1 MGWKILIIMFSR
13 LLDEET
19 KKMLS
24 RSLDSFGLRAHF
36 LDFQEQKTILVSER
50 NFSPEGIIPSDW
62 IAGIWKIE
70 TLFQLANRIFRPEGT
85 VLRVGGVEIGG
96 DTVTVIAGPCA
107 VESKDQ
113 LFRIAE
119 AVKRFGAHL
128 LRGGAFKPRTSPYSF
143 QGLGEEALVILA
155 EARERF
161 GLPIVTEATSPENA
175 ALVAQYA
182 DIIQIGARNMQNFDL
197 LKKVGILGKPVL
209 LKRGMSAT
217 IEDFLLAAEYIL
229 SLGNFQ
235 VILCERG
242 IRGIERLTRN
252 TLDLTAIPLVKD
264 LSHLP
269 VIVDPSHG
277 TGLREKV
284 IPMSRAAIACGAD
297 GVMVEV
303 HTEPEKALSDGPQ
316 SLYPEQFRRLM
327 ADLEVVSILVGKE
340 LRRTPEKPKTAPEQ
354 FSPPVSLTVAFL
366 GEMGSFSSQVARRSF
381 PNATFVP
388 CLSFRE
394 IFEKVT
400 AGMATHG
407 MVPIENTITGS
418 IHNNFDLLLE
428 FPQVFIVGERF
439 IRVSQHLGLF
449 PGTSKETLKVLFAHP
464 QGFAQCARFL
474 EALRGVKVMN
484 VGNTEEAARRAS
496 EFGKGSGCISSE
508 EAIRKYGLS
517 IVEEEIEDNPRNFT
531 RFIVISTSFEA
542 LASHDKVSCV
552 FALKNLP
559 GSLYQ
564 ALEVFAQRQ
573 VNLLKLESRP
583 HPGRPWE
590 YLFYVDWEGN
600 LVDAQYRDLLEELSR
615 RTLFL
620 RVLGSYHNSWKR
632 PGIAE

>member
-1 MGWKILIIMFSR
+1 MIL
-13 LLDEET
+13 LLSKCLSEEE
-19 KKMLS
+19 KQVIA
-24 RSLDSFGLRAHF
+24 RSLLSSGVRVHF
-36 LDFQEQKTILVSER
+36 LDGEDGKTILVSEQ
-50 NFSPEGIIPSDW
+50 NFVPESVIASSW
-62 IAGIWKIE
+62 ISRVLEIG
-70 TLFQLANRIFRPEGT
+70 TPFQLANRAFRPEGT
-85 VLRVGGVEIGG
+85 VIRVGEVTIGG
-96 DTVTVIAGPCA
+96 DTVTVMAGPCA

-113 LFRIAE
+113 LFRVAE
-119 AVKRFGAHL
+119 VVKRFGAHI

-143 QGLGEEALVILA
+143 QGLGEEGLVILA

-161 GLPIVTEATSPENA
+161 GLPVVTEATSPENA
-175 ALVAQYA
+175 ELVAQYA

-197 LKKVGILGKPVL
+197 LKKVGMLGKPVL

-242 IRGIERLTRN
+242 IRGIEKLTRN
-252 TLDLTAIPLVKD
+252 TLDLTAIPLIKD

-284 IPMSRAAIACGAD
+284 IPMARAAIACGAD

-316 SLYPEQFRRLM
+316 SLYPEQFRRLIT
-327 ADLEVVSILVGKE
+327 DLEVVSVLVGKE
-340 LRRTPEKPKTAPEQ
+340 LHRETT
-354 FSPPVSLTVAFL
+354 VSRVVSAQKACPSSCTVAFL
-366 GEMGSFSSQVARRSF
+366 GEAGSFSSQVARRSF
-381 PNATFVP
+381 PEAAFLP
-388 CLSFRE
+388 CVSFRE
-394 IFEKVT
+394 IFEKVSSGV
-400 AGMATHG
+400 ASHG

-428 FPQVFIVGERF
+428 FPEIFIVGERF

-449 PGTSKETLKVLFAHP
+449 PGTSRENLKVLFAHP

-474 EALRGVKVMN
+474 ETLKGVRVMN
-484 VGNTEEAARRAS
+484 VGNTEEAARRS
-496 EFGKGSGCISSE
+496 REFGTGSGCIASE
-508 EAIRKYGLS
+508 EAIRKHGLLL
-517 IVEEEIEDNPRNFT
+517 VEEEIEDNPRNFT
-531 RFIVISTSFEA
+531 RFIIISTYFEA
-542 LASHDKVSCV
+542 LGSHDKVSCV
-552 FALKNLP
+552 FALENLP
-559 GSLYQ
+559 GSLYR
-564 ALEVFAQRQ
+564 ALEVFAECQ

-590 YLFYVDWEGN
+590 YLFYADWEGN
-600 LVDAQYRDLLEELSR
+600 LVEEKYKTLLAELTR
-615 RTLFL
+615 RTVFL

-632 PGIAE
+632 MT

>member
-1 MGWKILIIMFSR
+1 MGWQTLIV
-13 LLDEET
+13 LLSKCLSEEEKQT
-19 KKMLS
+19 IA
-24 RSLDSFGLRAHF
+24 RSLLSSGVRVHF
-36 LDFQEQKTILVSER
+36 LDGEDGKTILVSER
-50 NFSPEGIIPSDW
+50 NFAPESVIASSW
-62 IAGIWKIE
+62 ISRVLEIG
-70 TLFQLANRIFRPEGT
+70 TPFQLANRAFRPEGT
-85 VLRVGGVEIGG
+85 VIRIGEVTIG
-96 DTVTVIAGPCA
+96 SDTVTVMAGPCA

-113 LFRIAE
+113 LFRVAE
-119 AVKRFGAHL
+119 VVKRFGAHI

-143 QGLGEEALVILA
+143 QGLGEEGLIILA

-161 GLPIVTEATSPENA
+161 GLPVVTEATSPENA
-175 ALVAQYA
+175 GLVAQYA

-197 LKKVGILGKPVL
+197 LKKVGMLGKPVL

-242 IRGIERLTRN
+242 IRGIEKLTRN
-252 TLDLTAIPLVKD
+252 TLDLTAIPLIKD

-284 IPMSRAAIACGAD
+284 IPMARAAVACGAD
-297 GVMVEV
+297 GVIVEV

-316 SLYPEQFRRLM
+316 SLYPEQFRRLIT
-327 ADLEVVSILVGKE
+327 DLEVVSILVGKE
-340 LRRTPEKPKTAPEQ
+340 LRREAT
-354 FSPPVSLTVAFL
+354 VSRVVFVQKARPSSCTVAFL
-366 GEMGSFSSQVARRSF
+366 GEAGSFSSQVARRSF
-381 PNATFVP
+381 PEAAFLS

-394 IFEKVT
+394 IFEKVST
-400 AGMATHG
+400 GVASHG

-428 FPQVFIVGERF
+428 FPEIFIVGERF

-449 PGTSKETLKVLFAHP
+449 PGTSRENLKVLFAHP

-474 EALRGVKVMN
+474 ETLKGVRVMN
-484 VGNTEEAARRAS
+484 VGNTEEAARRS
-496 EFGKGSGCISSE
+496 REFGIGSGCIASE
-508 EAIRKYGLS
+508 EAIRKHGLALG
-517 IVEEEIEDNPRNFT
+517 EEEIEDNPRNFT
-531 RFIVISTSFEA
+531 RFIIISTYFEA
-542 LASHDKVSCV
+542 LGSHDKVSCV
-552 FALKNLP
+552 FALENLP
-559 GSLYQ
+559 GSLYR
-564 ALEVFAQRQ
+564 ALEVFAECQ

-590 YLFYVDWEGN
+590 YLFYADWEGN
-600 LVDAQYRDLLEELSR
+600 LVEEKYKTLLAELTQ
-615 RTLFL
+615 RTVFL

-632 PGIAE
+632 MT

>member
-1 MGWKILIIMFSR
+1 
-13 LLDEET
+13 
-19 KKMLS
+19 
-24 RSLDSFGLRAHF
+24 
-36 LDFQEQKTILVSER
+36 
-50 NFSPEGIIPSDW
+50 
-62 IAGIWKIE
+62 
-70 TLFQLANRIFRPEGT
+70 
-85 VLRVGGVEIGG
+85 
-96 DTVTVIAGPCA
+96 CA
-107 VESKDQ
+107 VESRDQ
-113 LFRIAE
+113 LFRVAE
-119 AVKRFGAHL
+119 IVKRLGAHI

-143 QGLGEEALVILA
+143 QGLGEEGLLILA

-161 GLPIVTEATSPENA
+161 GLPVVTEATSPENA
-175 ALVAQYA
+175 ELVAQYA

-197 LKKVGILGKPVL
+197 LKKVGTLGKPVL

-242 IRGIERLTRN
+242 IRGIEKLTRN
-252 TLDLTAIPLVKD
+252 TLDLTAIPLIKD

-284 IPMSRAAIACGAD
+284 IPMARAAVACGAD

-316 SLYPEQFRRLM
+316 SLYPEQFRRLV
-327 ADLEVVSILVGKE
+327 ADLEVVSVLVGKE
-340 LRRTPEKPKTAPEQ
+340 LRREAA
-354 FSPPVSLTVAFL
+354 VSRVMFERESCPSSCTVAFL
-366 GEMGSFSSQVARRSF
+366 GEMGSFSSQIARRSF
-381 PNATFVP
+381 PDAAFLS

-394 IFEKVT
+394 IFEKVH
-400 AGMATHG
+400 ARVATHG

-428 FPQVFIVGERF
+428 FPEIFIVGERF

-449 PGTSKETLKVLFAHP
+449 PGTSKENLRVLFAHP

-474 EALRGVKVMN
+474 ETLKGIRVMN
-484 VGNTEEAARRAS
+484 VGSTEEAARRSA
-496 EFGKGSGCISSE
+496 EFGVGSGCIASE
-508 EAIRKYGLS
+508 EAIMKYGLVL
-517 IVEEEIEDNPRNFT
+517 VEEEIEDNPRNFT
-531 RFIVISTSFEA
+531 RFIIISTYFEPVA
-542 LASHDKVSCV
+542 GHDKVSGV
-552 FALKNLP
+552 FALENLP
-559 GSLYQ
+559 GSLYR
-564 ALEVFAQRQ
+564 ALEVFAERQ

-590 YLFYVDWEGN
+590 YLFYADWEGN
-600 LVDAQYRDLLEELSR
+600 LVEEKYKGLLAELSR
-615 RTLFL
+615 RTVFL

-632 PGIAE
+632 MT

>member
-1 MGWKILIIMFSR
+1 MGWQTLIVLLSKC
-13 LLDEET
+13 LDEEE
-19 KKMLS
+19 KQAIA
-24 RSLDSFGLRAHF
+24 RSLLSSGVRVHF
-36 LDFQEQKTILVSER
+36 LDGEDGKTILVSER
-50 NFSPEGIIPSDW
+50 NFVPESVIASSW
-62 IAGIWKIE
+62 ISRVLEIG
-70 TLFQLANRIFRPEGT
+70 TPFQLANRAFRPEGT
-85 VLRVGGVEIGG
+85 VIRVGEVTIGG
-96 DTVTVIAGPCA
+96 DTVTVMAGPCA

-113 LFRIAE
+113 LFRVAE
-119 AVKRFGAHL
+119 VVKRFGAHI

-143 QGLGEEALVILA
+143 QGLGEEGLMILA

-161 GLPIVTEATSPENA
+161 GLPVVTEATSPENA
-175 ALVAQYA
+175 ELVAQYA

-197 LKKVGILGKPVL
+197 LKKVGALGKPVL

-242 IRGIERLTRN
+242 IRGIEKLTRN
-252 TLDLTAIPLVKD
+252 TLDLTAIPLIKD

-284 IPMSRAAIACGAD
+284 IPMARAAIACGAD

-316 SLYPEQFRRLM
+316 SLYPEQFRRLVT
-327 ADLEVVSILVGKE
+327 DLEVVSVLVGKE
-340 LRRTPEKPKTAPEQ
+340 LRRETT
-354 FSPPVSLTVAFL
+354 VSRLGVTQKVCPSSCTVAFL
-366 GEMGSFSSQVARRSF
+366 GEAGSFSSQVARRSF
-381 PNATFVP
+381 PEATLLSCV
-388 CLSFRE
+388 SFRE
-394 IFEKVT
+394 IFEKVN
-400 AGMATHG
+400 AGVATHG

-428 FPQVFIVGERF
+428 FPGIFIVGERF

-449 PGTSKETLKVLFAHP
+449 PGTSRENLKVLFAHP

-474 EALRGVKVMN
+474 ETLKGVRVMN
-484 VGNTEEAARRAS
+484 VGNTEEAARRS
-496 EFGKGSGCISSE
+496 REFGIGSGCIASE
-508 EAIRKYGLS
+508 EAIRKHGLLL
-517 IVEEEIEDNPRNFT
+517 VEEEIEDNPRNFT
-531 RFIVISTSFEA
+531 RFIIISTYFEA
-542 LASHDKVSCV
+542 LGSHDKVSCV
-552 FALKNLP
+552 FALENLP
-559 GSLYQ
+559 GSLYR
-564 ALEVFAQRQ
+564 ALEVFAECQ

-590 YLFYVDWEGN
+590 YLFYADWEGN
-600 LVDAQYRDLLEELSR
+600 LVEDKYTTLLAELAR
-615 RTLFL
+615 RTVFL

-632 PGIAE
+632 MT